1 MMKIDVIDVLVKSS
15 ILLSALKREFQMKI
29 LKTALKIRIKLNP
42 H

>member
-1 MMKIDVIDVLVKSS
+1 MMKIDDIDVLVKSS
-15 ILLSALKREFQMKI
+15 ILLSALKSEFQMKI